1 MFVMITGLMQGS
13 TVAFL
18 AGVVAVGSSVPDT
31 RLHSDTAARVRTWL
45 WLNKDRVNTR

>member
-31 RLHSDTAARVRTWL
+31 RLQSDTAARVRTWL
-45 WLNKDRVNTR
+45 WLNKDRAGTR